1 MIIVAVMPSE
11 SQYRDLLRSMR
22 EISGRADVVF
32 GKIQF
37 LSDSLGQGGRG

>member
-1 MIIVAVMPSE
+1 MIIVAVMPSKPR
-11 SQYRDLLRSMR
+11 YGDLLRSMR
-22 EISGRADVVF
+22 EISGRADAVF